1 MNCVLY
7 CTVEYKEPK
16 TSLTTF
22 KTKTTFLKTLMLE
35 IQFILYLNGPPP
47 KFRETISLIKAWKL
61 LITLLII
68 RQFLY
73 HSFTNEDAREKKL
86 LTTSVYSCSYQ
97 EIYIEEIKPEHF
109 VWNM

>member
-1 MNCVLY
+1 MKAFHPLYCVLY

-47 KFRETISLIKAWKL
+47 KFRETI
-61 LITLLII
+61 
-68 RQFLY
+68 
-73 HSFTNEDAREKKL
+73 EDAREKKL
-86 LTTSVYSCSYQ
+86 LTTSVYSGSYQ

>member
-1 MNCVLY
+1 MYVLYFWYLHVLLKVFMTTMKAFHPLYCVLY

-61 LITLLII
+61 LSPVNNTLP
-68 RQFLY
+68 F
-73 HSFTNEDAREKKL
+73 
-86 LTTSVYSCSYQ
+86 
-97 EIYIEEIKPEHF
+97 
-109 VWNM
+109 

>member
-1 MNCVLY
+1 MKAFHPLYCVLY

-73 HSFTNEDAREKKL
+73 HSFTNEDAREKKAVNYFSL
-86 LTTSVYSCSYQ
+86 
-97 EIYIEEIKPEHF
+97 
-109 VWNM
+109 